1 MILLLSPAARRL
13 AFAGLLPAL
22 FLMLTLTL
30 FLTLGTGRVQAQN
43 LGNSPYS
50 RLGIG
55 EATPGAGLLRN
66 QGMGGTGVA
75 APTAGFV
82 NERNPALAWHT
93 RNVTFDV
100 GVTGQLKDLK
110 TKTQRQR
117 TGNATLSYFALALPI
132 TPRWGAV
139 VGLRPLATVDYE
151 NRTEIG
157 VAGDPLGRVEVRSQG
172 AGDISQ
178 AYLAHGVRLAG
189 GLSAGVEASYVF
201 GSVETTTSTRLLAG
215 TNSGESN
222 ERTVV
227 LDRRRYGDLLVRTGL
242 AYEHT
247 LASGLVLTAGATA
260 QLPSNLKVTRRRA
273 QERRLISQADQVF
286 ESFVLADS
294 VRSRTHLPGIL
305 TGGVGLANAAGSRTF
320 TVEASAQ
327 PWSQFRAD
335 GVASRSLTDAWRV
348 AAGAELTPDPGSV
361 ESYFRR
367 VAYRVGVY
375 GGRNGWRDRAGV
387 ALQDV
392 GVTWGFGL
400 PLGKVATFEGATLQ
414 TSFAY
419 GQRGFNSDVGVRES
433 YLRAQIGVAFSS
445 VWFVK
450 RRIE

>member
-1 MILLLSPAARRL
+1 MIFLSSPAARRL
-13 AFAGLLPAL
+13 LLAGLLLSYGGGA
-22 FLMLTLTL
+22 
-30 FLTLGTGRVQAQN
+30 QAQN

-55 EATPGAGLLRN
+55 ESTPGAGLLRN

-75 APTAGFV
+75 APTEGYI

-100 GVTGQLKDLK
+100 GVTGQIKDLK
-110 TKTQRQR
+110 SSTQKQR

-157 VAGDPLGRVEVRSQG
+157 IAGDPLGRVEVRSQG
-172 AGDISQ
+172 DGGLSQ
-178 AYLAHGVRLAG
+178 AYLAHGVRVAG
-189 GLSAGVEASYVF
+189 GLSAGVEASYTF
-201 GSVETTTSTRLLAG
+201 GSVETITSTRILAG
-215 TNSGESN
+215 TNTGVSG

-227 LDRRRYGDLLVRTGL
+227 LDRRRYGDLLLRTGL

-247 LASGLVLTAGATA
+247 LTSGLVLTAGATA
-260 QLPSNLKVTRRRA
+260 QLGTDLHVTRRRS
-273 QERRLISQADQVF
+273 QERRSLADADAVV
-286 ESFVLADS
+286 ESLVLTDS
-294 VRSRTHLPGIL
+294 VRSRTHLPGL
-305 TGGVGLANAAGSRTF
+305 FTGGVGVANSAGSRTF
-320 TVEASAQ
+320 TVEVSSQ

-348 AAGAELTPDPGSV
+348 AAGGSWTPDPASV

-367 VAYRVGVY
+367 VTYRVGAY
-375 GGRNGWRDRAGV
+375 AGRNGWLDRDGG
-387 ALQDV
+387 ALQDAA
-392 GVTWGFGL
+392 VTWGFAL
-400 PLGKVATFEGATLQ
+400 PLGKVATFDGATLQ

-419 GQRGFNSDVGVRES
+419 GQRGFNSDVGVRET
-433 YLRAQIGVAFSS
+433 YLRAQIGFVFSS